1 MRTAL
6 WARGRNGQDV
16 VQFVKTSTN
25 IDLGMSWFIP
35 RLMGRSV
42 QIKWR
47 NVLVLATEL
56 DYMVSLFLFQD
67 HYHEEAKE

>member
-56 DYMVSLFLFQD
+56 DYMVSLFLF
-67 HYHEEAKE
+67 